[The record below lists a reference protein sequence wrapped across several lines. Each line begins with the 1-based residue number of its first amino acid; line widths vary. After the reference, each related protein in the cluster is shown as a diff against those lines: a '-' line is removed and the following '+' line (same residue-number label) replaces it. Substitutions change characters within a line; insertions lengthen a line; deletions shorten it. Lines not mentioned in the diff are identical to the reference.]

1 MPTSLVCRRMMMVGP
16 TLCCGDLEISPAFST
31 QHTWDR
37 VAPGALGHV
46 CCDCQW
52 HHKQSKMGG
61 KWFPFFNSSSAYE
74 RTSPRVRRCSVTGSA
89 GLSFHVVNRW
99 PGPPSSRRGHLSQDS
114 KEAQV
119 GWGSCACPLERV
131 CLVFKIRGQK
141 QHEQEEGR
149 AEVREVMRPLPGGVL
164 CRTKSHSDEVRSHHQ
179 LRGSEM
185 QVTQP
190 SDKHHPGL

>member
-1 MPTSLVCRRMMMVGP
+1 MCTQPRVHMTLNKKLMAAGSDDCIPHDRSYKPFFGGPGRGTSMPTSLVCRRMMMVGP

-61 KWFPFFNSSSAYE
+61 KRFPFFNSSSAYE

-99 PGPPSSRRGHLSQDS
+99 PGPPS
-114 KEAQV
+114 
-119 GWGSCACPLERV
+119 
-131 CLVFKIRGQK
+131 
-141 QHEQEEGR
+141 
-149 AEVREVMRPLPGGVL
+149 
-164 CRTKSHSDEVRSHHQ
+164 
-179 LRGSEM
+179 
-185 QVTQP
+185 
-190 SDKHHPGL
+190 